1 MTWFTNWFGGLSTF
15 QQALACAAVPATV
28 IMLIQT
34 VLLLFGVGGHAADHG
49 EFDHDHDFG
58 HGHDFDHDHDHDFDH
73 SHDGAHHS
81 YGVRLFTVRG
91 LVALFAVG
99 GWLGIAAVDLGAS
112 ELTSGLIAAVSG
124 ILALLLVAYIIKIFL
139 GFQESGNLDAHNAVA
154 QTAKVYLTIPARR
167 GGTGKVMLTLQ
178 ERLVEMDAVTDF
190 GKDIKTDSMVQ
201 VVSATDNILVVC
213 PLDNASL

>member
-49 EFDHDHDFG
+49 EF
-58 HGHDFDHDHDHDFDH
+58 DHDHDFDH

>member
-1 MTWFTNWFGGLSTF
+1 MTWFTNWFEGLSTF

-34 VLLLFGVGGHAADHG
+34 VLLLFGIGGHAADHG
-49 EFDHDHDFG
+49 EFDHDHDF
-58 HGHDFDHDHDHDFDH
+58 DHDNDHDFD
-73 SHDGAHHS
+73 HDGAHHS
-81 YGVRLFTVRG
+81 YGVRLFTIRG

-112 ELTSGLIAAVSG
+112 ELTSGIIAAVSG
-124 ILALLLVAYIIKIFL
+124 ILALLLVAYIIKVFL
-139 GFQESGNLDAHNAVA
+139 GFQESGNLDAHNAVT
-154 QTAKVYLTIPARR
+154 QTARVYLTIPARR
-167 GGTGKVMLTLQ
+167 SGTGKVMLTVQ

-190 GKDIKTDSMVQ
+190 EKDIKTDSMVQ
-201 VVSATDNILVVC
+201 VVSATDNYLVVC

>member
-1 MTWFTNWFGGLSTF
+1 MTWFTNWFEGLSSF

-34 VLLLFGVGGHAADHG
+34 VLLLFGIGGHAADHG

-73 SHDGAHHS
+73 DGAHHS
-81 YGVRLFTVRG
+81 YGVRLFTIRG

-112 ELTSGLIAAVSG
+112 ELTSGIIAAVSG
-124 ILALLLVAYIIKIFL
+124 ILALLLVAYIIKVFL
-139 GFQESGNLDAHNAVA
+139 GLQESGNLDAHNAVT
-154 QTAKVYLTIPARR
+154 QTARVYLTIPARR
-167 GGTGKVMLTLQ
+167 SGTGKVMLTVQ

-190 GKDIKTDSMVQ
+190 EKDIKTDSMVQ
-201 VVSATDNILVVC
+201 VVSATDNYLVVC

>member
-28 IMLIQT
+28 ILLIQT

-49 EFDHDHDFG
+49 E
-58 HGHDFDHDHDHDFDH
+58 FDHDHDHDFDH

-190 GKDIKTDSMVQ
+190 VKDIKTDSMVQ

>member
-1 MTWFTNWFGGLSTF
+1 MTWFTNWFEDLSTF

-34 VLLLFGVGGHAADHG
+34 VLLIFGIGGHAADHG
-49 EFDHDHDFG
+49 EFDHDHDF
-58 HGHDFDHDHDHDFDH
+58 DHDFDH

-112 ELTSGLIAAVSG
+112 ELTSGIIAAVSG
-124 ILALLLVAYIIKIFL
+124 ILALLLVAYIIKVFL

-190 GKDIKTDSMVQ
+190 DKDIKTDSMVQ
-201 VVSATDNILVVC
+201 VVSATDNVLVVR
-213 PLDNASL
+213 PLDNSAL

>member
-1 MTWFTNWFGGLSTF
+1 MTWFTNWFDGLSTF

-34 VLLLFGVGGHAADHG
+34 VLLLFGIGGHAADHG

-58 HGHDFDHDHDHDFDH
+58 HDHDFD
-73 SHDGAHHS
+73 HDGAHHS

-112 ELTSGLIAAVSG
+112 ELTSGIIAAVSG
-124 ILALLLVAYIIKIFL
+124 ILALLLVAYIIKVFL
-139 GFQESGNLDAHNAVA
+139 GFQESGNLDAHNAVT
-154 QTAKVYLTIPARR
+154 QTARVYLTIPARR
-167 GGTGKVMLTLQ
+167 SGTGKVMLTVQ

-190 GKDIKTDSMVQ
+190 EKDIKTDSMVQ
-201 VVSATDNILVVC
+201 VVSATDNYLVVC

>member
-1 MTWFTNWFGGLSTF
+1 M
-15 QQALACAAVPATV
+15 
-28 IMLIQT
+28 
-34 VLLLFGVGGHAADHG
+34 
-49 EFDHDHDFG
+49 
-58 HGHDFDHDHDHDFDH
+58 
-73 SHDGAHHS
+73 
-81 YGVRLFTVRG
+81 
-91 LVALFAVG
+91 
-99 GWLGIAAVDLGAS
+99 
-112 ELTSGLIAAVSG
+112 
-124 ILALLLVAYIIKIFL
+124 
-139 GFQESGNLDAHNAVA
+139 DAHNAVA

>member
-1 MTWFTNWFGGLSTF
+1 MTWFTNWFGGLTAF

-28 IMLIQT
+28 ILLIQT

-99 GWLGIAAVDLGAS
+99 GWLGIAAVDLGAN

-124 ILALLLVAYIIKIFL
+124 ILALLLVAYIIKVFSGL
-139 GFQESGNLDAHNAVA
+139 QESGNLDAHNAVA

-167 GGTGKVMLTLQ
+167 GGAGKVMLTLQ
-178 ERLVEMDAVTDF
+178 ERLVEMDAVTDC
-190 GKDIKTDSMVQ
+190 DREIKTDSMVQ

>member
-28 IMLIQT
+28 ILLIQT

-49 EFDHDHDFG
+49 E
-58 HGHDFDHDHDHDFDH
+58 FDHDHDHDFDH